1 MQVFLPNSAFIG
13 NIEGSLRHLD
23 TTQDDFLRVS
33 FHEKWV
39 SVHPVVLAITACL
52 ADHVRNGGGEVE
64 ADVPKIRSLPY
75 LVRMGLFRH
84 LGIDPVYS
92 ITDHESSGRFVPL
105 TQIKTNDDHHR
116 FITDMIPL
124 LHADPNVSTCIK
136 YAVSELVRNVLEH
149 SGAKSGAFV
158 CAQYFKKSN
167 KVSIGIADC
176 GIGIRRSICRSHRA
190 TTDGRAVALALTPG
204 ITGTTA
210 RVGGTAENAGAG
222 LFFVK
227 SIAKTSRNFFVVY
240 SGGSVFKLRKTPK
253 GQAVTLQVN
262 PNLDFKTFWK
272 GVPSFPGTVIGI
284 DISAVQSTV
293 FQNLLAQIHKVY
305 RIDVKKQK
313 KQKYKKARFV

>member
-1 MQVFLPNSAFIG
+1 M
-13 NIEGSLRHLD
+13 
-23 TTQDDFLRVS
+23 
-33 FHEKWV
+33 
-39 SVHPVVLAITACL
+39 
-52 ADHVRNGGGEVE
+52 
-64 ADVPKIRSLPY
+64 
-75 LVRMGLFRH
+75 
-84 LGIDPVYS
+84 
-92 ITDHESSGRFVPL
+92 
-105 TQIKTNDDHHR
+105 
-116 FITDMIPL
+116 
-124 LHADPNVSTCIK
+124 
-136 YAVSELVRNVLEH
+136 
-149 SGAKSGAFV
+149 
-158 CAQYFKKSN
+158 
-167 KVSIGIADC
+167 
-176 GIGIRRSICRSHRA
+176 
-190 TTDGRAVALALTPG
+190 TPG

-253 GQAVTLQVN
+253 DQAVILHAN

-313 KQKYKKARFV
+313 KQKYKKARFI